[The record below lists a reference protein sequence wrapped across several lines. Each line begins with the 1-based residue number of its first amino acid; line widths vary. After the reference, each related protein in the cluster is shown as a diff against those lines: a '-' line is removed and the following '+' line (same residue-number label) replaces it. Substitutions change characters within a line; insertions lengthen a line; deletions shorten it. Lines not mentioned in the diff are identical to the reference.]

1 MFSKAQNLTPE
12 QLALLQKVNKAEREI
27 KLAKFKMHLKSPRWL
42 FWMFFKYLTFFL
54 ASVAVLVPPYS
65 VFITSFKS
73 IDQYYDTSISK
84 LHAEWSYF
92 SNFDNSIKAFD
103 FGNLGTGFIN
113 TAIILGISL
122 ILTIIFGTQ
131 VAYVL
136 SRFNFRGKKLV
147 ILLYLMAM
155 LIPAI
160 TTQVATFQ
168 VIYAIDYFFRNFIS
182 QGFANAIIMWK
193 VIVLYVGADVVMIYV
208 FLQFMKG
215 IPMELDEAA
224 KIEGA
229 SYWTIYLKIILPLLK
244 PAIATIII
252 LRTIYI
258 YNDFYFPLL
267 YLPDMQ
273 TVSTAL
279 YHFVDSP
286 TGTQPTL
293 LSAGVVIVLI
303 PSIIGF
309 LLLQKQIYAGVT
321 NGAVKG

>member
-1 MFSKAQNLTPE
+1 
-12 QLALLQKVNKAEREI
+12 
-27 KLAKFKMHLKSPRWL
+27 
-42 FWMFFKYLTFFL
+42 
-54 ASVAVLVPPYS
+54 
-65 VFITSFKS
+65 
-73 IDQYYDTSISK
+73 
-84 LHAEWSYF
+84 
-92 SNFDNSIKAFD
+92 
-103 FGNLGTGFIN
+103 
-113 TAIILGISL
+113 
-122 ILTIIFGTQ
+122 
-131 VAYVL
+131 
-136 SRFNFRGKKLV
+136 
-147 ILLYLMAM
+147 MAM

-215 IPMELDEAA
+215 IPLELDEAA

>member
-92 SNFDNSIKAFD
+92 SNFDNYIKAFD

-252 LRTIYI
+252 LRTII
-258 YNDFYFPLL
+258 HL
-267 YLPDMQ
+267 
-273 TVSTAL
+273 
-279 YHFVDSP
+279 
-286 TGTQPTL
+286 
-293 LSAGVVIVLI
+293 
-303 PSIIGF
+303 
-309 LLLQKQIYAGVT
+309 
-321 NGAVKG
+321 